1 VNGPRSHSGGTG
13 AAADEGRG
21 TAHLDHPETDHHV
34 ASSVTIPSISL
45 ANDVSMPQLGIGVD
59 QVPPEETAGVVL
71 QALDAG
77 YRLIDTAPVYSNE
90 MQVGQAIRESGV
102 HRSDLFVTTKCSNDD
117 HGYAAATRAL
127 KKSLTRLRME
137 HVDLYLIHW
146 PMPAQDRYVETWQAL
161 VDAQRAGPARVIGV
175 SNFQLAHLRRLVGE
189 TGVNQIE
196 MHPDLQQPVLRR
208 AHAEAGIVTQ
218 AWSPLAQGAA
228 LEDPT
233 IVSIAQEHGRTAAQV
248 VLRWHLT
255 LGNVVVPESVTPRR
269 IRENIDVF
277 DFELSKEE
285 VDRIRGVDE
294 GRRIGPDPD
303 RLVPN
308 PPLSHWRRV
317 RVSAGEQR
325 QLLSARLRDR

>member
-1 VNGPRSHSGGTG
+1 MVRGPTPEERRPK
-13 AAADEGRG
+13 AAA
-21 TAHLDHPETDHHV
+21 
-34 ASSVTIPSISL
+34 IPSIAL
-45 ANDVSMPQLGIGVD
+45 PDDVSMPQLGIGVD
-59 QVPPEETAGVVL
+59 QVPPEETIDVVL

-102 HRSDLFVTTKCSNDD
+102 DRSELFVTTKCSNDD
-117 HGYAAATRAL
+117 HGYDAATRAL
-127 KKSLTRLRME
+127 TMSLSRLRME

-161 VDAQRAGPARVIGV
+161 VDAQQAGLARAIGV
-175 SNFQLAHLRRLVGE
+175 SNFQPAHLRRLIDE
-189 TGVNQIE
+189 TGVTPSVNQIE
-196 MHPDLQQPVLRR
+196 LHPYLQQPELRR

-218 AWSPLAQGAA
+218 AWSPLAQGAV
-228 LEDPT
+228 LDDPT
-233 IVSIAQEHGRTAAQV
+233 IVSIAEGHGRTAAQV

-255 LGNVVVPESVTPRR
+255 VGNVVFPRSVTPSR
-269 IRENIDVF
+269 IRENIDVL
-277 DFELSKEE
+277 DFELSKEDL
-285 VDRIRGVDE
+285 DRIRGVDE

-308 PPLSHWRRV
+308 PPLGRWRRV